1 MRLTNAKGGMIAG
14 NILFGGPIEFFDGPW
29 QFVNN
34 DLRGTPAGTYSHGV
48 FTGHATHDV
57 TIKGNRVKPV
67 EPSGKI
73 WRFLV
78 LTHRSAGDRIEDNV
92 IEDIGARDGDTIPWS
107 NEPEIMLTE
116 AYHLTYEGAV
126 SGLSADGR
134 LIRIYTPQGQPAG
147 TGDVIS
153 LLSGPAAGQFR
164 RIAQV
169 IDPVTYLVDE
179 AIPKGTEAVSIARGF
194 VGESFERN
202 RIDIRGGKL
211 SAGMVF
217 VGNHFGTRVIKN
229 HLLGGVASFKFTACP
244 TETPV
249 AWGWSHAPFLGGV
262 IEDNILEDHE
272 TGGLLGVEHSPHNK
286 TNKGRTYM
294 TIALNRNIMRWSEAF
309 LSRHAQ
315 KGDKPLPPPLT
326 LGYAPSHDPGEFVV
340 TAAGNRFE
348 APAGYKKRWRAPD
361 SCRRVQLAALY
372 STANSVLPS
381 GGQWQRRCSQA
392 TSGQL
397 KPTPR
402 TAMKRRRYDC

>member
-1 MRLTNAKGGMIAG
+1 
-14 NILFGGPIEFFDGPW
+14 
-29 QFVNN
+29 
-34 DLRGTPAGTYSHGV
+34 
-48 FTGHATHDV
+48 
-57 TIKGNRVKPV
+57 
-67 EPSGKI
+67 
-73 WRFLV
+73 
-78 LTHRSAGDRIEDNV
+78 
-92 IEDIGARDGDTIPWS
+92 
-107 NEPEIMLTE
+107 MLTE

-126 SGLSADGR
+126 SALSADGR
-134 LIRIYTPQGQPAG
+134 LIRIYVPQGQPAT
-147 TGDVIS
+147 TGDVMS

-217 VGNHFGTRVIKN
+217 VGNHFGTRVVKN

-286 TNKGRTYM
+286 SNKGRTYM
-294 TIALNRNIMRWSEAF
+294 TIALNRNVLRWSSSF
-309 LSRHAQ
+309 LSWHAQ
-315 KGDKPLPPPLT
+315 HPDKPLPPPLT
-326 LGYAPSHDPGEFVV
+326 LGYAPSHDPGELVV
-340 TAAGNRFE
+340 AATGNRFD
-348 APAGYKKRWRAPD
+348 AAAGAQKAG
-361 SCRRVQLAALY
+361 VLLIHAALF
-372 STANSVLPS
+372 NS
-381 GGQWQRRCSQA
+381 QRLLNRRIGLSPE
-392 TSGQL
+392 TTGN
-397 KPTPR
+397 PDPR
-402 TAMKRRRYDC
+402 KSRAASSSPRRAQR

>member
-1 MRLTNAKGGMIAG
+1 MKG
-14 NILFGGPIEFFDGPW
+14 
-29 QFVNN
+29 
-34 DLRGTPAGTYSHGV
+34 
-48 FTGHATHDV
+48 
-57 TIKGNRVKPV
+57 
-67 EPSGKI
+67 PS
-73 WRFLV
+73 
-78 LTHRSAGDRIEDNV
+78 SA
-92 IEDIGARDGDTIPWS
+92 
-107 NEPEIMLTE
+107 
-116 AYHLTYEGAV
+116 
-126 SGLSADGR
+126 LSADGR
-134 LIRIYTPQGQPAG
+134 LIRIYNPQGQPAA

-153 LLSGPAAGQFR
+153 LLSGPAAGQYR

-169 IDPVTYLVDE
+169 IDPDHLPGGRVDSQGNRGRVDL
-179 AIPKGTEAVSIARGF
+179 PGDSSARA
-194 VGESFERN
+194 FERN

-294 TIALNRNIMRWSEAF
+294 TIALNRNVMRWSESF

-315 KGDKPLPPPLT
+315 QADKPLPPLLT

-348 APAGYKKRWRAPD
+348 APAGAQKAG
-361 SCRRVQLAALY
+361 VLLIHAALF
-372 STANSVLPS
+372 NS
-381 GGQWQRRCSQA
+381 QRLLNRKSVCHQEPPA
-392 TSGQL
+392 TPILASHER
-397 KPTPR
+397 PAR
-402 TAMKRRRYDC
+402 AHAAHSDEA